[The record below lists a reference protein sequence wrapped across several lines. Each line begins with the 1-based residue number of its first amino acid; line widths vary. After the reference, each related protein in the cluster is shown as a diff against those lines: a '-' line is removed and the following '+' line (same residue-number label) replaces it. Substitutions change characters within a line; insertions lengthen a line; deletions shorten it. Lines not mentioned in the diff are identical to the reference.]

1 MKNKMMGY
9 LIIVLTLIMISAC
22 SSSSEEVANENG
34 EYKFKMANVSE
45 KSNIV
50 SEGLEKFSEI
60 VEEKSD
66 GKIEVEI
73 IHDSQLGTGVETF
86 EAVRDNN
93 LDFAADSFAN
103 LKSVTPAFEAFHLP
117 FLFESKE
124 QAWNGFYDEEVQE
137 MLNDELSENNLR
149 FFSLLDMGGPRQI
162 STTNYKVESLDDLT
176 KKKLR
181 ASRSPME
188 VEMQKSWGASGETV
202 DWPDVPES
210 LRLGMVDG
218 ITVSYPYILS
228 AKLYEGD
235 LINYI
240 ADINSQWYAYVTVV
254 NEDTWSELP
263 EDIQEILTESIREA
277 EDWHNDYVKEKVEQ
291 DIADLRE
298 EGVEIYS
305 IPDSAY
311 EEIKQK
317 TIDATWDKFIGEPG
331 VSQEKVDAIED
342 AKGSAGDRDWGYSLE

>member
-1 MKNKMMGY
+1 
-9 LIIVLTLIMISAC
+9 
-22 SSSSEEVANENG
+22 
-34 EYKFKMANVSE
+34 KFKMANVSE

-117 FLFESKE
+117 FL
-124 QAWNGFYDEEVQE
+124 
-137 MLNDELSENNLR
+137 
-149 FFSLLDMGGPRQI
+149 SLLDMGGPRQI

>member
-93 LDFAADSFAN
+93 SDFAADSFAN

-181 ASRSPME
+181 ASRYPME
-188 VEMQKSWGASGETV
+188 VEMQKS
-202 DWPDVPES
+202 
-210 LRLGMVDG
+210 
-218 ITVSYPYILS
+218 
-228 AKLYEGD
+228 
-235 LINYI
+235 
-240 ADINSQWYAYVTVV
+240 WYAYVTVV
-254 NEDTWSELP
+254 NEDTWYELP